1 MAGLKKLNTRIINK
15 HATAAVWND
24 TNFTPLQGEI
34 VIYDPGY
41 DSRDGKT
48 YTRERMK
55 IGDGSRSI
63 QELPFANELDVDVN
77 ETKSSVNIVTSVGT
91 PTYVAA
97 NYTAPSMG
105 QEVSNDV
112 LTITFDAGEY
122 VPAVFHPGDA
132 ASTQTIEYLTG
143 VDVTSSTPV

>member
-24 TNFTPLQGEI
+24 SSFKPLQGEV

-41 DSRDGKT
+41 DSKDGKT

-55 IGDGSRSI
+55 IGDGTHTV
-63 QELPFANELDVDVN
+63 QELPFFNEVDVN
-77 ETKSSVNIVTSVGT
+77 VETEKTSVTVVTNVGS
-91 PTYVAA
+91 PSYIAA

-105 QEVSNDV
+105 QILTDDT
-112 LTITFDAGEY
+112 LTIEFNAGSY
-122 VPAVFHPGDA
+122 TPAQFVEGDHA
-132 ASTQTIEYLTG
+132 KQTIEYVTG
-143 VDVTSSTPV
+143 VSATTANPV